1 MTGSYLNF
9 ERSLSL
15 QGRGWTGST
24 AGAELDAVA
33 VTVMA
38 VIDDLQSGGKATDLK
53 KYLGSGLL
61 GLCDS
66 RDIGVREREKWIL
79 SFLANAMR
87 QPTQETKQIWT
98 R

>member
-38 VIDDLQSGGKATDLK
+38 VIDDL
-53 KYLGSGLL
+53 
-61 GLCDS
+61 
-66 RDIGVREREKWIL
+66 
-79 SFLANAMR
+79 
-87 QPTQETKQIWT
+87 
-98 R
+98 